1 MFVEELNNNEN
12 EIISCLIKAI
22 PIFQKLLHIDSA
34 FVITDKEKILYYRP
48 GKEVDTKLSLGA
60 PINKKSGLYKCQQMG
75 EKIALNL
82 PKEVYGIPIKT
93 CAMPIKGENGS
104 IIGAFSIGL
113 SIDTQEKLYES
124 AQIIADTSE
133 EINATTEEA
142 ASTAI
147 KLAEDLES
155 LKNYGENMMVEVE
168 KTSEILR
175 FVNEIATSSNLLGL
189 NAAIEAARAGEQG
202 RGFTV
207 VAKEIRKMADN
218 SAKSV
223 KDIAEI
229 LKSIE
234 NNVSSITKTLL
245 NTAQLG
251 DAQAAITEEISASM
265 QQLASTA
272 LELEKISEVI

>member
-1 MFVEELNNNEN
+1 MEELNNNEN